1 MSPGGQ
7 TLPKTEA
14 GAMPAFPP
22 IAAIIH
28 ASITGDNGA
37 TSALPRSPCLPAR
50 AFVAFELNATTQ
62 LSCDAPLDHKELLTP
77 LGVDGHFPRVTPM
90 RAKKP
95 SAFRIA
101 SVLIELASH
110 TVMGV
115 AVGLAFALILLAAD
129 QGDVASLID
138 HGAASE
144 TTRLEYVG
152 VVVLAFAFGATLTG
166 LVFMFTEES

>member
-1 MSPGGQ
+1 
-7 TLPKTEA
+7 
-14 GAMPAFPP
+14 
-22 IAAIIH
+22 
-28 ASITGDNGA
+28 
-37 TSALPRSPCLPAR
+37 
-50 AFVAFELNATTQ
+50 
-62 LSCDAPLDHKELLTP
+62 
-77 LGVDGHFPRVTPM
+77 M